1 MSRLNEIML
10 KKQAREAKLRSS
22 LASIISQLKNLG
34 ALKIILFG
42 SLSRQEIDTQSDLDL
57 LLIMPSSKSGK
68 EWMDLV
74 YDTVERGIDSDILIY
89 NQKEFKKNL
98 SINSFLQN
106 IVSTGKVVYEKT
118 L

>member
-1 MSRLNEIML
+1 ML

>member
-1 MSRLNEIML
+1 MSRLSEIML
-10 KKQAREAKLRSS
+10 KKQARKAKLRSS
-22 LASIISQLKNLG
+22 FDAIINQLKNLG

-42 SLSRQEIDTQSDLDL
+42 SFSRLEIDTHSDLDL

-68 EWMDLV
+68 EWMELV
-74 YDTVERGIDSDILIY
+74 YDTVERGIASDILIY
-89 NQKEFKKNL
+89 NQKEFKRNL

>member
-1 MSRLNEIML
+1 
-10 KKQAREAKLRSS
+10 
-22 LASIISQLKNLG
+22 
-34 ALKIILFG
+34 
-42 SLSRQEIDTQSDLDL
+42 
-57 LLIMPSSKSGK
+57 
-68 EWMDLV
+68 
-74 YDTVERGIDSDILIY
+74 LIY